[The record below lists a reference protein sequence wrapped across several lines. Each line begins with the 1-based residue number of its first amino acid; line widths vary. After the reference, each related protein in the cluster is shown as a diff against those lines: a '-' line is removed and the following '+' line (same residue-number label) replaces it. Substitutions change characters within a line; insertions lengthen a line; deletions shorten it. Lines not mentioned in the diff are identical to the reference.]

1 MPITTRGV
9 ALLSVAAIAFYAVPV
24 NSAPPPAVFK
34 DSGGNVYVHT
44 GVTAGSRLD
53 VDLVGAPLTK
63 KIRAGYC
70 GQLTLS
76 PSASQPSL
84 GNTVTIGT
92 TNINLATVPA
102 PAIPPKCVANAFDPP
117 TTTPFKLASGAVI
130 LTGYTAGTS
139 YEVKFNDLP
148 SSSGTTVNG
157 CAFATIRNTTKK
169 PLPAQIKV
177 NTTAYTLAS
186 LPTADPPICRRNSAT
201 GVSTKYVPGTW
212 Q

>member
-9 ALLSVAAIAFYAVPV
+9 AVLSVAAIALYAVPV

-53 VDLVGAPLTK
+53 VDFVGAPLTR

-92 TNINLATVPA
+92 TNLTLTWQQFPRLLLRPSALLMLLILPLPLRLSWLVVQWLLRGTRLGLATKSNSMTCHRV
-102 PAIPPKCVANAFDPP
+102 
-117 TTTPFKLASGAVI
+117 LA
-130 LTGYTAGTS
+130 L
-139 YEVKFNDLP
+139 
-148 SSSGTTVNG
+148 
-157 CAFATIRNTTKK
+157 R
-169 PLPAQIKV
+169 
-177 NTTAYTLAS
+177 
-186 LPTADPPICRRNSAT
+186 
-201 GVSTKYVPGTW
+201 
-212 Q
+212 